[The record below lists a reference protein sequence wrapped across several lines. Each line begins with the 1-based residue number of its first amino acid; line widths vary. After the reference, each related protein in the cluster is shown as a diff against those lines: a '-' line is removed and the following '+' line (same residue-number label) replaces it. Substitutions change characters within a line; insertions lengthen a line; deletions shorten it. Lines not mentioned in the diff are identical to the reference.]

1 MPTEAPHTP
10 RFRRRAAAQ
19 FLSDHGY
26 PTAPATLAKYACTGG
41 GPKFFSWGRI
51 PLYEA
56 QELLAWAEGRLAA
69 ARRTTSE
76 PRIIQRGGSR
86 L

>member
-1 MPTEAPHTP
+1 MSTEAARSP

-19 FLSDHGY
+19 FLSEHGY
-26 PTAPATLAKYACTGG
+26 PTAHATLAKLASIGG
-41 GPKFFSWGRI
+41 GPPFRSWGRI
-51 PLYEA
+51 PLYDA